1 LSRSSR
7 LCDGVAAAV
16 WRDPRK
22 LRMLFV
28 AAGLAHLV
36 FGVTGALAPRWFFA
50 VVPPWPPLHA
60 GQIQIAGVFDL
71 TLATLF
77 LVAASDVD
85 RYAPLVIPV
94 GVVAEWGHALVRL
107 GHIAVGD
114 NSPADWPPSAGMVLI
129 GAALVAAGAQRRR
142 SGV

>member
-1 LSRSSR
+1 
-7 LCDGVAAAV
+7 
-16 WRDPRK
+16 
-22 LRMLFV
+22 MLFV
-28 AAGLAHLV
+28 AAGLAHLA
-36 FGVTGALAPRWFFA
+36 FGVAGALAPRWFFA
-50 VVPPWPPLHA
+50 AVPPWPPLHA

-107 GHIAVGD
+107 GHIALGD
-114 NSPADWPPSAGMVLI
+114 NSPADWPPSAGMLLI
-129 GAALVAAGAQRRR
+129 GAALVAAGAQRQRR
-142 SGV
+142 SGA